1 MCVCVGGF
9 LFWIGYFL
17 FWTSLQRNVHHRSQ
31 IHFGRERV
39 NVYISLLNRYS
50 FARLGKLEN
59 EWAGGVNN
67 VGYRVFELTLPEIHR
82 PKTLIDRVLENST
95 GLVYIHGSG
104 TWTARGLVRGGVCT
118 QALTG

>member
-1 MCVCVGGF
+1 M
-9 LFWIGYFL
+9 
-17 FWTSLQRNVHHRSQ
+17 
-31 IHFGRERV
+31 
-39 NVYISLLNRYS
+39 
-50 FARLGKLEN
+50 GKLEN